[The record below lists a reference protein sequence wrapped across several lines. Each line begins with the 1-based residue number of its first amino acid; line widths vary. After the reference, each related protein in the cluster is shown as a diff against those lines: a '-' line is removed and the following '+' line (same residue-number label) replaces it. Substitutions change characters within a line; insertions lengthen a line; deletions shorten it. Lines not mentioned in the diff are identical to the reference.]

1 MTISFSLSPDQTMIE
16 RDNYTF
22 IDVLADLGGL
32 QASLYAV
39 LSAVLS
45 VINYNN
51 FNNYL
56 ASQLYN
62 LHSDDEGQTMNKF

>member
-1 MTISFSLSPDQTMIE
+1 MTISFSLSPDQTVIE
-16 RDNYTF
+16 RENYTF

-62 LHSDDEGQTMNKF
+62 LHCDDEGQTMNKF